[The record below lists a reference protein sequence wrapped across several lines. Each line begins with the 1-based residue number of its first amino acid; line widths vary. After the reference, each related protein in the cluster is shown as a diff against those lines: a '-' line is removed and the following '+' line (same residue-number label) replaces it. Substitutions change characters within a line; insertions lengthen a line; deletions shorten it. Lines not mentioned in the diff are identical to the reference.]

1 MISEEAFSDFEKQ
14 LKNSLLKLP
23 GAEAQYLMAP
33 IKRKPLQDLLTQNPN
48 PIKSAVLLL
57 VTPVENELAIT
68 LTRRASGSGPH
79 SGQISLPGGRFE
91 EEDISLIS
99 TALREANEEINLAI
113 EKVNVIGSLTELFIP
128 VSNFLVHPVVA
139 TAFPHPELKPNV
151 KEVEQIFYLTL
162 STLQNEELIK
172 RKKFI
177 STSRGEIDAPYY
189 DIKGYEI
196 WGATAMILSEFKILI
211 SDKNY

>member
-1 MISEEAFSDFEKQ
+1 MLTEETFNDFERQ

-23 GAEAQYLMAP
+23 GTDAQYLMAP
-33 IKRKPLQDLLTQNPN
+33 VKRQPLQDLLAQNPN

-68 LTRRASGSGPH
+68 LTRRTRGSGPH

-91 EEDISLIS
+91 EEDISLIN
-99 TALREANEEINLAI
+99 TALREANEEINLAT

-139 TAFPHPELKPNV
+139 TAFPHPVLKPNV
-151 KEVEQIFYLTL
+151 NEVEEIFYLTF

-177 STSRGEIDAPYY
+177 STGRGEIEAPYY
-189 DIKGYEI
+189 DIKGFEI
-196 WGATAMILSEFKILI
+196 WGATAMILSEFKMLI
-211 SDKNY
+211 CGKF